1 MQKLLTQA
9 CTSVINIANNYV
21 EANKSNNIV
30 ESRDFVT
37 KTADA
42 ITILTK
48 LNTMLTN
55 ERKKK
60 DQNQH
65 FLRVTVTFV
74 TRSSPSQYIFQGT
87 IYQKSSEEPN
97 TDTSWRLQ
105 FRKHKKTGL
114 ASTKKRLSTSSD
126 SLNYQVGK
134 KNYSSLQHQQSRQNP
149 QNSLHRYQTRN

>member
-1 MQKLLTQA
+1 MIAIGIKKFRTEYSKNNCLFKGYKDQLAENCEIKKVPLLNDGNLKNKNIRYCYKRNDKKYADMQKLLTQA

-55 ERKKK
+55 ERKK
-60 DQNQH
+60 
-65 FLRVTVTFV
+65 
-74 TRSSPSQYIFQGT
+74 
-87 IYQKSSEEPN
+87 
-97 TDTSWRLQ
+97 
-105 FRKHKKTGL
+105 
-114 ASTKKRLSTSSD
+114 
-126 SLNYQVGK
+126 
-134 KNYSSLQHQQSRQNP
+134 
-149 QNSLHRYQTRN
+149 

>member
-30 ESRDFVT
+30 ESRDFFT

-60 DQNQH
+60 KD
-65 FLRVTVTFV
+65 
-74 TRSSPSQYIFQGT
+74 
-87 IYQKSSEEPN
+87 
-97 TDTSWRLQ
+97 
-105 FRKHKKTGL
+105 
-114 ASTKKRLSTSSD
+114 
-126 SLNYQVGK
+126 
-134 KNYSSLQHQQSRQNP
+134 
-149 QNSLHRYQTRN
+149 

>member
-60 DQNQH
+60 IK
-65 FLRVTVTFV
+65 TSTFWELQLPLWPGV
-74 TRSSPSQYIFQGT
+74 LPVSIYFREPFTRKA
-87 IYQKSSEEPN
+87 QKSQILTLLGGYNFENIKNRVSVN
-97 TDTSWRLQ
+97 LVL
-105 FRKHKKTGL
+105 GL
-114 ASTKKRLSTSSD
+114 VLVV
-126 SLNYQVGK
+126 SL
-134 KNYSSLQHQQSRQNP
+134 
-149 QNSLHRYQTRN
+149 